1 MKHFD
6 LSKSLNI
13 LILPDKF
20 KGSLTAPEIA
30 EVISSVIQ
38 ARTKLW
44 KIESVPLADG
54 GDGSL
59 SLLLGREFKALSVT
73 CKGALGSD
81 DIRRIGINGKFAF
94 IELAEICGIGLLD
107 RNNLDPFRASTFGLG
122 QALLAAIES
131 GAEAVTLSLG
141 GSASL
146 DGGFGF
152 LCALGA
158 RGFDKYENEVTP
170 DLRGLMELATIDI
183 QKPLE
188 IAKKIRVNVLVDV
201 DNPLTGINGA
211 TYIYGAQKGLKS
223 SELSGVDNA
232 LGRWA
237 TLLSA
242 ATGKEASLLNGAGSA
257 GGTPVALVSIF
268 NSTLISGSQWFM
280 DKFDLR
286 SKIRGADLII
296 TTEGKFDAQSMMG
309 KVTGEVIKECTIA
322 NKECVVIA
330 GEISDQESK
339 INHVHFVSLSKL
351 SGNSNESIKNPRYW
365 LAKSMNLLIDTL
377 SQANS

>member
-6 LSKSLNI
+6 LLNSLNI

-20 KGSLTAPEIA
+20 KGNLTAREIA

-38 ARTKLW
+38 ARTKSW
-44 KIESVPLADG
+44 KIENVPLADG

-59 SLLLGREFKALSVT
+59 SLLLGKEFKALSIT

-81 DIRRIGINGKFAF
+81 GIRRIGINGKFAF

-107 RNNLDPFRASTFGLG
+107 GNNLDPFRASTFGLG
-122 QALLAAIES
+122 QALLAAIGS
-131 GAEAVTLSLG
+131 GAETVTFSLG

-146 DGGFGF
+146 DGGFGL

-158 RGFDKYENEVTP
+158 RGFDQYKNEVTP

-188 IAKKIRVNVLVDV
+188 IAKKIRVDVLVDV
-201 DNPLTGINGA
+201 DNPLTGVNGA
-211 TYIYGAQKGLKS
+211 THIYGAQKGLKS
-223 SELSGVDNA
+223 SELSEVDNA

-237 TLLSA
+237 KLLST
-242 ATGKEASLLNGAGSA
+242 ATGKEVSLLNGLGSA
-257 GGTPVALVSIF
+257 GGTPVALINIF
-268 NSTLISGSQWFM
+268 NSTLIPGSQWFL
-280 DKFDLR
+280 DKFELR

-309 KVTGEVIKECTIA
+309 KITGEVIKECTIA
-322 NKECVVIA
+322 KKACVVIA
-330 GEISDQESK
+330 GEISDQELK
-339 INHVHFVSLSKL
+339 INDVHFVSLSKL
-351 SGNSNESIKNPRYW
+351 SGSSNESIKNSRYW
-365 LAKSMNLLIDTL
+365 LAESINLLIDTL
-377 SQANS
+377 SKAK

>member
-1 MKHFD
+1 MMHFD

-20 KGSLTAPEIA
+20 KGSLTAQEIA
-30 EVISSVIQ
+30 EVISFVIQ

-44 KIESVPLADG
+44 KIESIPLADG

-59 SLLLGREFKALSVT
+59 SLLLEREFKTLSVT

-81 DIRRIGINGKFAF
+81 GIRRIGINGKFAF
-94 IELAEICGIGLLD
+94 IELAEICGIALLD
-107 RNNLDPFRASTFGLG
+107 GKNLDPFRASTFGLG
-122 QALLAAIES
+122 QALLAAIGS

-170 DLRGLMELATIDI
+170 DLRGLTELATIDI
-183 QKPLE
+183 QRPLE
-188 IAKKIRVNVLVDV
+188 IAKRIQVDVLVDV
-201 DNPLTGINGA
+201 DNPLTGVNGA
-211 TYIYGAQKGLKS
+211 THIYGAQKGLKS
-223 SELSGVDNA
+223 SELSEVDNA

-237 TLLSA
+237 KLLSA
-242 ATGKEASLLNGAGSA
+242 ATGKEVSQLNGAGSA
-257 GGTPVALVSIF
+257 GGTPVALVNIF

-309 KVTGEVIKECTIA
+309 KITGEVIKECTIA
-322 NKECVVIA
+322 KKACVVIA
-330 GEISDQESK
+330 GEVSDQELK
-339 INHVHFVSLSKL
+339 MNNANFVSLSKL
-351 SGNSNESIKNPRYW
+351 SGSSNESIKNPRYW
-365 LAKSMNLLIDTL
+365 LAESINLLIDTL
-377 SQANS
+377 SKAK